1 MTRPPRT
8 LVLPPRLTAS
18 ARTLR
23 AAALRRGL
31 RTVEATASAV
41 PEGLGG
47 PGWAALPGLPVLPW
61 PTAST
66 AGTGSTGRAA
76 STGGTEG
83 TPSAEGTDSTGG
95 TPYAGGTD
103 STPSGG
109 GTHRA
114 EGEGHAVH
122 LHAGPS
128 FADVVAP
135 ALGIALLEAP
145 ADWLARLPRALTRR
159 EIRAMPID
167 EAYRLRRPAFVKS
180 PNDKSVS
187 ALVYADGS
195 RLPGPDAV
203 DPATVVLVSDV
214 MTFAV
219 EYRLHVL
226 DGAVHA
232 AGQYAES
239 GRLRLGSADGD
250 ALTFGRE
257 VLTAAGET
265 LPSAIV
271 VDVGRDDEGRWAVIE
286 ANAAWA
292 SGCYS
297 ADADR
302 VLDTVLR
309 SAGPVTE
316 LSPHDR
322 GFVR

>member
-31 RTVEATASAV
+31 RIVEATASAV
-41 PEGLGG
+41 PEELDG
-47 PGWAALPGLPVLPW
+47 PGWAGW
-61 PTAST
+61 PEGAGPDASSGGSGDAEAAGNSGAAGNAEAAGSAEAAGNT
-66 AGTGSTGRAA
+66 AGEA
-76 STGGTEG
+76 
-83 TPSAEGTDSTGG
+83 PS
-95 TPYAGGTD
+95 
-103 STPSGG
+103 
-109 GTHRA
+109 
-114 EGEGHAVH
+114 VH

-159 EIRAMPID
+159 EILALPIG
-167 EAYRLRRPAFVKS
+167 EAYRLRRPAFVKT
-180 PNDKSVS
+180 PNDKGVP

-203 DPATVVLVSDV
+203 DPETVVLVSDV
-214 MTFAV
+214 MTFAD
-219 EYRLHVL
+219 EYRLHLL
-226 DGAVHA
+226 DGTVHA

-239 GRLRLGSADGD
+239 GRLRLGPAGGD
-250 ALTFGRE
+250 ALAFGRE
-257 VLTAAGET
+257 VLAAAGET

-271 VDVGRDDEGRWAVIE
+271 VDVGRDDTGRWAVIE

-297 ADADR
+297 ADPDR
-302 VLDTVLR
+302 ALDTVLR
-309 SAGPVTE
+309 AAGPATG

>member
-1 MTRPPRT
+1 MTSPPRI

-23 AAALRRGL
+23 ASALRRGL
-31 RTVEATASAV
+31 RIVEATASAV
-41 PEGLGG
+41 PEGLGS
-47 PGWAALPGLPVLPW
+47 PGWARWAEGAGWLEEAGL
-61 PTAST
+61 T
-66 AGTGSTGRAA
+66 AGTGRTADPGRTASTEN
-76 STGGTEG
+76 TGGT
-83 TPSAEGTDSTGG
+83 
-95 TPYAGGTD
+95 
-103 STPSGG
+103 
-109 GTHRA
+109 

-135 ALGIALLEAP
+135 ALGVALLEAP

-159 EIRAMPID
+159 EILSMPIG

-180 PNDKSVS
+180 PNDKSIS

-203 DPATVVLVSDV
+203 DPATPVLVSDV

-219 EYRLHVL
+219 EYRLHLL

-232 AGQYAES
+232 AGQYAEA
-239 GRLRLGSADGD
+239 GRLRLGPPDGD
-250 ALTFGRE
+250 ALAFGRD
-257 VLTAAGET
+257 VLATAGET

-271 VDVGRDDEGRWAVIE
+271 VDVGRNDEGRWAVIE

-297 ADADR
+297 ADPDR
-302 VLDTVLR
+302 ALDTVLR
-309 SAGPVTE
+309 AAGPATD

>member
-1 MTRPPRT
+1 MTGPRT

-23 AAALRRGL
+23 GVALRRGM
-31 RTVEATASAV
+31 RVVESAASAV
-41 PEGLGG
+41 PERLGRPEG
-47 PGWAALPGLPVLPW
+47 PSG
-61 PTAST
+61 
-66 AGTGSTGRAA
+66 AGR
-76 STGGTEG
+76 TGG
-83 TPSAEGTDSTGG
+83 
-95 TPYAGGTD
+95 AG
-103 STPSGG
+103 
-109 GTHRA
+109 
-114 EGEGHAVH
+114 VH

-135 ALGIALLEAP
+135 TLGIALLEAP
-145 ADWLARLPRALTRR
+145 ADWLARLPQALTRR

-180 PNDKSVS
+180 PNDKSIS

-219 EYRLHVL
+219 EYRLHLL
-226 DGAVHA
+226 DGAVHT
-232 AGQYAES
+232 AGQYAEA
-239 GRLRLGSADGD
+239 GRLRLGPPDSG
-250 ALTFGRE
+250 ALAFGRE
-257 VLTAAGET
+257 VLAATGQT

-292 SGCYS
+292 SGCY
-297 ADADR
+297 AAAPDR
-302 VLDTVLR
+302 ALDTVLR
-309 SAGPVTE
+309 AAGPATD

>member
-31 RTVEATASAV
+31 RIVEATASAV

-47 PGWAALPGLPVLPW
+47 PGWAGWPEGPERAG

-66 AGTGSTGRAA
+66 AD
-76 STGGTEG
+76 TGGTG
-83 TPSAEGTDSTGG
+83 
-95 TPYAGGTD
+95 
-103 STPSGG
+103 
-109 GTHRA
+109 
-114 EGEGHAVH
+114 GEGGEGQAVH

-159 EIRAMPID
+159 EVRAMPID

-180 PNDKSVS
+180 PNDKSIS

-219 EYRLHVL
+219 EYRLHLL

-239 GRLRLGSADGD
+239 GRLRLGPAEGD
-250 ALTFGRE
+250 ALAFGRE
-257 VLTAAGET
+257 VLAAAGET

-292 SGCYS
+292 TGCYS
-297 ADADR
+297 ADPDR
-302 VLDTVLR
+302 SLDTVLR
-309 SAGPVTE
+309 AAGPATG

>member
-1 MTRPPRT
+1 MTCPPRT

-23 AAALRRGL
+23 ATALRRGL
-31 RTVEATASAV
+31 RIVEATASAV
-41 PEGLGG
+41 PEGLGRL
-47 PGWAALPGLPVLPW
+47 GWAEG
-61 PTAST
+61 TGR
-66 AGTGSTGRAA
+66 AGSAGSTG
-76 STGGTEG
+76 
-83 TPSAEGTDSTGG
+83 SAGS
-95 TPYAGGTD
+95 AGHAGSD
-103 STPSGG
+103 
-109 GTHRA
+109 
-114 EGEGHAVH
+114 GHAVH

-135 ALGIALLEAP
+135 TLGIALLEAP
-145 ADWLARLPRALTRR
+145 ADWLAQLPRTLTQRD
-159 EIRAMPID
+159 IRATTIG

-180 PNDKSVS
+180 PNDKSIS

-219 EYRLHVL
+219 EYRLHLL

-232 AGQYAES
+232 AGQYAEA
-239 GRLRLGSADGD
+239 GRLRLGPADGD
-250 ALTFGRE
+250 ALAFGRD
-257 VLTAAGET
+257 VLAAAGET

-297 ADADR
+297 ADPDR
-302 VLDTVLR
+302 ALETVLR
-309 SAGPVTE
+309 AAGPATA

-322 GFVR
+322 AFVR

>member
-31 RTVEATASAV
+31 RIVEATASAA

-47 PGWAALPGLPVLPW
+47 PGRAGW
-61 PTAST
+61 PEGAGPIAST
-66 AGTGSTGRAA
+66 AGTGSAGTGSTGSAE
-76 STGGTEG
+76 STGG
-83 TPSAEGTDSTGG
+83 D
-95 TPYAGGTD
+95 
-103 STPSGG
+103 
-109 GTHRA
+109 
-114 EGEGHAVH
+114 GHAVH

-128 FADVVAP
+128 FADIAAP

-180 PNDKSVS
+180 PNDKSIS

-219 EYRLHVL
+219 EYRLHLL

-232 AGQYAES
+232 AGRYAES
-239 GRLRLGSADGD
+239 GRLRLGPADGD
-250 ALTFGRE
+250 ALAFGRE
-257 VLTAAGET
+257 VLAAAGTT

-297 ADADR
+297 ADPERA
-302 VLDTVLR
+302 LDTVLR
-309 SAGPVTE
+309 AAGPATD

>member
-1 MTRPPRT
+1 MTCPPRI

-18 ARTLR
+18 ARALR
-23 AAALRRGL
+23 TTALRRGL
-31 RTVEATASAV
+31 RIVEATPSAV
-41 PEGLGG
+41 PEGLGR
-47 PGWAALPGLPVLPW
+47 PGWAGTQEW
-61 PTAST
+61 
-66 AGTGSTGRAA
+66 AGRTEWTGSAGSGGSTG
-76 STGGTEG
+76 
-83 TPSAEGTDSTGG
+83 
-95 TPYAGGTD
+95 
-103 STPSGG
+103 
-109 GTHRA
+109 
-114 EGEGHAVH
+114 GEGHAVH

-159 EIRAMPID
+159 EIRAMPIG

-180 PNDKSVS
+180 PNDKSIS

-219 EYRLHVL
+219 EYRLHLL
-226 DGAVHA
+226 DGAVHT
-232 AGQYAES
+232 AGQYAEA
-239 GRLRLGSADGD
+239 GRLRLGPPDRE
-250 ALTFGRE
+250 ALAFGRE
-257 VLTAAGET
+257 VLAGAGET

-271 VDVGRDDEGRWAVIE
+271 VDVGRNGEGRWAVIE

-297 ADADR
+297 ADPDR
-302 VLDTVLR
+302 ALDTVLR
-309 SAGPVTE
+309 AAGPATD

-322 GFVR
+322 AFVR

>member
-31 RTVEATASAV
+31 RIVEATASAV

-47 PGWAALPGLPVLPW
+47 PGWADAAWAAGAAGTAEGTGPPSS
-61 PTAST
+61 TASAGEPTGPRGT
-66 AGTGSTGRAA
+66 AGTQGTA
-76 STGGTEG
+76 SN
-83 TPSAEGTDSTGG
+83 
-95 TPYAGGTD
+95 
-103 STPSGG
+103 
-109 GTHRA
+109 R
-114 EGEGHAVH
+114 GEGHSVH

-159 EIRAMPID
+159 EVRAMPIG

-180 PNDKSVS
+180 PNDKSIS

-214 MTFAV
+214 LTFAV
-219 EYRLHVL
+219 EHRLHLL

-232 AGQYAES
+232 AGQYAEA
-239 GRLRLGSADGD
+239 GRLRLGPPDGD
-250 ALTFGRE
+250 ALAFGQD
-257 VLTAAGET
+257 VLAAAGKT

-297 ADADR
+297 ADPDR
-302 VLDTVLR
+302 ALDTVLR
-309 SAGPVTE
+309 AAGPATD

-322 GFVR
+322 AFVR

>member
-1 MTRPPRT
+1 MTCPPRI

-23 AAALRRGL
+23 ATALRRGL
-31 RTVEATASAV
+31 RIVEATASAV
-41 PEGLGG
+41 PEGLGS
-47 PGWAALPGLPVLPW
+47 PRWAEGI
-61 PTAST
+61 
-66 AGTGSTGRAA
+66 GCTGS
-76 STGGTEG
+76 
-83 TPSAEGTDSTGG
+83 D
-95 TPYAGGTD
+95 
-103 STPSGG
+103 
-109 GTHRA
+109 
-114 EGEGHAVH
+114 GHAVH

-145 ADWLARLPRALTRR
+145 ADWLARLPRALTQRD
-159 EIRAMPID
+159 IRATTIG

-214 MTFAV
+214 MTFSV
-219 EYRLHVL
+219 EYRLHLL

-232 AGQYAES
+232 AGQYAEA
-239 GRLRLGSADGD
+239 GRLRVGPPDGD
-250 ALTFGRE
+250 ALAFGRD
-257 VLTAAGET
+257 VLAAAGET

-297 ADADR
+297 ADPDR
-302 VLDTVLR
+302 ALETVLR
-309 SAGPVTE
+309 AAGPATA

-322 GFVR
+322 DFVR